1 MTDNDDSPTEFTL
14 TRFFVAIGVVALLFV
29 VIQVGVTLNGTDHGP
44 TKEQEC
50 TLQSTVVCSLDES

>member
-1 MTDNDDSPTEFTL
+1 MTNHDSPVEFTWP
-14 TRFFVAIGVVALLFV
+14 RFFLAIGVVALLLV

-44 TKEQEC
+44 TPEQEC

>member
-1 MTDNDDSPTEFTL
+1 MHDNNDSPVEFTWPRL
-14 TRFFVAIGVVALLFV
+14 FIAIGVVAVLLV

-50 TLQSTVVCSLDES
+50 TMQSTVVCSLDES